1 MRPGS
6 GSRIEGLARALL
18 CALVFS
24 LPFEKAFEF
33 PGLGTI
39 ARVLGVAAFAAGVA
53 AVARRG
59 RLRVPN
65 AALLLAAA
73 FVVWSGLTYFWSVA
87 PLASAARLVTMAQLF
102 AMFWLVWEL
111 CPADAARWTLMRAY
125 VAGAAVSSVWTMLR
139 AAHNQQTYYHRFA
152 TAGFDPNDLGVT
164 LALALPMALYLSH
177 RARGLEAALV
187 RAAAA
192 LSLVAILLTASRTAL
207 VAATFSFAFPA
218 ADLARGAP
226 RTARLQPGAR
236 WPC

>member
-1 MRPGS
+1 MRPVS

-39 ARVLGVAAFAAGVA
+39 ARVLGLAAFVAGVA

-65 AALLLAAA
+65 AALVLAAA
-73 FVVWSGLTYFWSVA
+73 FVAWSGLTYFWSLA
-87 PLASAARLVTMAQLF
+87 PQATAERVLTLAQLF
-102 AMFWLVWEL
+102 GMLWLIWEL
-111 CPADAARWTLMRAY
+111 CPTDAARRTLMRAY
-125 VAGAAVSSVWTMLR
+125 VAGAAVSSVWTILR

-177 RARGLEAALV
+177 RARGVEAALV

-192 LSLVAILLTASRTAL
+192 LALAAILLTASRTAF
-207 VAATFSFAFPA
+207 VAAALSFAFPLMTWRSRA
-218 ADLARGAP
+218 PGA
-226 RTARLQPGAR
+226 ARLQPAR
-236 WPC
+236 SWHC